1 MRDRLAGEAAL
12 TPVVR
17 RARVVG
23 MEEVGDLPPRG
34 GGARTAQVVRVHV
47 RVDHGG
53 GRRVERP
60 QQLVVT
66 LQVTARVDDDRVAVA
81 HQHVR
86 QGALAHAVELHDPLH
101 RWCGGEEPRQIDRL
115 PRGHP
120 AGDGV
125 RVEALRTEEQRR
137 LPARVP
143 VSAHHGDRPAG
154 IERQR
159 VEARER
165 VHLRGGEGTEIE
177 RRPQAHGALRDALAG
192 ADVEQ
197 LQRLTAVEALREL
210 VGRHLGQ
217 RGAGHGEEC
226 RRRRA
231 KAQPRTGLGRSPV
244 LRAVRLL

>member
-1 MRDRLAGEAAL
+1 M
-12 TPVVR
+12 
-17 RARVVG
+17 VG

-47 RVDHGG
+47 RIDHAGG
-53 GRRVERP
+53 CGVELP
-60 QQLVVT
+60 QQLVVP
-66 LQVTARVDDDRVAVA
+66 LEVTPRVDDDGVPVA

-101 RWCGGEEPRQIDRL
+101 RRRGSEEPRQIDRL
-115 PRGHP
+115 PCGHP
-120 AGDGV
+120 AADGV
-125 RVEALRTEEQRR
+125 RIEALRAQEQRR

-143 VSAHHGDRPAG
+143 VSAHHGDRPAR

-159 VEARER
+159 VEPWER
-165 VHLRGGEGTEIE
+165 VHLRGGEGTEVE
-177 RRPQAHGALRDALAG
+177 RRPQAHGTLRDALAG

-197 LQRLTAVEALREL
+197 LQRLTTVEALREL
-210 VGRHLGQ
+210 VRRDL
-217 RGAGHGEEC
+217 RERRAGHGEEC

-231 KAQPRTGLGRSPV
+231 KAQPRPGLGRSPV